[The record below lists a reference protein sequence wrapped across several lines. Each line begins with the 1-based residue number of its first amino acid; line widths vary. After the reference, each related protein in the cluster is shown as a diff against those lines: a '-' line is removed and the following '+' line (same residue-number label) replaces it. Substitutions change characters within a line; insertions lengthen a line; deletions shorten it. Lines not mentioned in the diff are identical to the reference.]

1 MKGTSNGLL
10 TMASHFG
17 AYKLHYSRGEINWE
31 IPLSY
36 IFIIMF
42 EQMFQNRDGKMI
54 TLMDREKID
63 NGEYDK
69 KLKTMREMR
78 KQHQ

>member
-1 MKGTSNGLL
+1 
-10 TMASHFG
+10 MASHFG
-17 AYKLHYSRGEINWE
+17 AYKLHYTREELNWQ

-54 TLMDREKID
+54 TLIDREKID